1 MSKSN
6 AAKVIEVTETET
18 KPTAEV
24 IDIKV
29 NKADTAQAIYAE
41 EAAIGDEK
49 LRARVIAR
57 FKSELTMSDAG
68 ASTYFQNCKK
78 RANGEKVK
86 HYYKPASVRKAAET
100 NPAEP
105 TDAGQELPGEDKPSG
120 E

>member
-1 MSKSN
+1 MNNSN
-6 AAKVIEVTETET
+6 AVESIEIAATET

-24 IDIKV
+24 VDIKV
-29 NKADTAQAIYAE
+29 NRKADTAQVIYAE
-41 EAAIGDEK
+41 EAVIGDEK

-57 FKSELTMSDAG
+57 FKSELSMSDAG

-86 HYYKPASVRKAAET
+86 HYYKPASVRNAAKSTE
-100 NPAEP
+100 PAE
-105 TDAGQELPGEDKPSG
+105 AGQELPGEEGKPSG